1 METEDRI
8 GPPPV
13 AAFVILSSLTGVL
26 TSPKTRVSAPVVSAI
41 NQPSANF
48 GAVKVLFVKVVVE
61 VAVTKA
67 DVAST
72 ISGFVPSLAVA

>member
-1 METEDRI
+1 L
-8 GPPPV
+8 
-13 AAFVILSSLTGVL
+13 VILTSLRAEATV
-26 TSPKTRVSAPVVSAI
+26 PKTKLSAPLASAI
-41 NQPSANF
+41 KPPSANL

-72 ISGFVPSLAVA
+72 IFGLVPSSAVA